1 MYDKK
6 KKNKKPLTKVDI
18 KGTYLNITKA
28 IYDKPTANITLN
40 NEKLEITSFKI
51 RNKTKMHILS
61 TFFQYSI
68 QSPNHSNQI
77 RKKKKKESK
86 LERK

>member
-1 MYDKK
+1 MYDQK
-6 KKNKKPLTKVDI
+6 KKNKKPLTKVGI
-18 KGTYLNITKA
+18 KGTCLYIRKA

-86 LERK
+86 LEKK